1 MTAPS
6 SGSTIIDGTPDAI
19 WAILDDPDAL
29 GRILPGCESIV
40 RDGPTAFRAV
50 LAAKTGFLT
59 IRADVTATYR
69 DAIPPTHLRLDLDGR
84 PRGISGAFQ
93 ASVPFDLVALDA
105 GRTEV
110 RYSIDTTVSGALAS
124 FGSGMIR
131 GALTGQVDAL
141 VRNLERELARA

>member
-6 SGSTIIDGTPDAI
+6 GGSVIVDGTPGAI

-50 LAAKTGFLT
+50 LAAKTGLLT

-69 DAIPPTHLRLDLDGR
+69 DAVPPTHLRLDLDGR
-84 PRGISGAFQ
+84 PRGIGGAFQ

-124 FGSGMIR
+124 FGSGLVG

-141 VRNLERELARA
+141 VRNLEQELARE

>member
-6 SGSTIIDGTPDAI
+6 GGSVIIDGTPDAI

-40 RDGPTAFRAV
+40 RDGPATFRAV
-50 LAAKTGFLT
+50 LVAKTGFLT
-59 IRADVTATYR
+59 IRADVTATYH
-69 DAIPPTHLRLDLDGR
+69 DVAPPTHLRLDLDGR
-84 PRGISGAFQ
+84 PRGIKGAFQ
-93 ASVPFDLVALDA
+93 ASISFDLVALDE

-124 FGSGMIR
+124 FGGGLIG
-131 GALTGQVDAL
+131 GALTGQVDTL
-141 VRNLERELARA
+141 VRNLEGELARG